1 MVFSKQYF
9 IKSVCVIYASECCF
23 DLRAVKSKPSNNARN
38 FEPRDSYNKKDY
50 YKKKRYLE
58 LSRLIFAGKSEGHLG
73 RIVKN
78 HDAQV

>member
-23 DLRAVKSKPSNNARN
+23 DLRVVKSKPSNNARN

-50 YKKKRYLE
+50 YKKKT
-58 LSRLIFAGKSEGHLG
+58 IFIIIEADFCGKKWGSFGP
-73 RIVKN
+73 N
-78 HDAQV
+78 C